1 MKKLKKLAAL
11 MLCTAMTFMMCGIVS
26 SAASGQLRFSDPSTT
41 VGATVEIT
49 AKLSADESL
58 SKGSATLTYDTTALK
73 FISGENATA
82 SNGQIELEGSGSGNT
97 EMSWTLKF
105 QALSEGTTTV
115 NISKVT
121 ASASSGDDVTV
132 VKGSSTVTI
141 GEGDPS
147 LITDDEETTKSSGN
161 GGDIEID
168 GQTYSV
174 VTDIPEVLVP
184 DGFVT
189 ADMPY
194 NGNTYAATKQESGKM
209 YAIYLKD
216 ANEEE
221 DFWLYDPDK
230 DKFSP
235 FEQVSISGNRY
246 IVLLSEDKTKDL
258 PDTLQKTTM
267 TVEGKE
273 FPAWQNTDASSYY
286 VVYAVNSDGEEGF
299 YQYDTVDE
307 TYQRYTPETKD
318 KEEDTT
324 KLGGILNKLRA
335 NLDKVILVAWGIF
348 LVMLVAVIVLAIK
361 LRHRNLELDD
371 LYDEYGIDD
380 EPEEVVTRKEKK
392 TKKSKKSKKD
402 SEDDFYDFE
411 DEDEEYDDFE
421 DEENGYDEENEYVE
435 DPFREYN
442 PSDYED
448 DSDIDDLDEI
458 LNAQVR
464 VKKSSARK
472 SSVPYVGSSKRQ
484 RRVGHSEADDTFKME
499 LIDID

>member
-58 SKGSATLTYDTTALK
+58 SKASATLTYDTTALK

-132 VKGSSTVTI
+132 VEGSSTVTI

-174 VTDIPEVLVP
+174 VTDIPEVLIP

-235 FEQVSISGNRY
+235 FEQVSISSNRY

-299 YQYDTVDE
+299 YQYDTIDE

-324 KLGGILNKLRA
+324 KLGGLLNKLRA

-348 LVMLVAVIVLAIK
+348 LAMLIILIILAIK

-371 LYDEYGIDD
+371 LYEEYDIDD
-380 EPEEVVTRKEKK
+380 EPEPVKESKKEKK
-392 TKKSKKSKKD
+392 
-402 SEDDFYDFE
+402 
-411 DEDEEYDDFE
+411 
-421 DEENGYDEENEYVE
+421 
-435 DPFREYN
+435 
-442 PSDYED
+442 
-448 DSDIDDLDEI
+448 
-458 LNAQVR
+458 
-464 VKKSSARK
+464 ARK
-472 SSVPYVGSSKRQ
+472 KAEKPS
-484 RRVGHSEADDTFKME
+484 T
-499 LIDID
+499 